1 MRPRKTWVFLT
12 ENEWSLVF
20 INLVPRVG
28 KGLSS
33 TGEDDKRA
41 GVSIV
46 NIVENHLKHSIVE
59 RILVFKR

>member
-1 MRPRKTWVFLT
+1 MKW
-12 ENEWSLVF
+12 NEMVF
-20 INLVPRVG
+20 INLAPRVG